1 MKEKQVNH
9 SFTRL
14 STLATLDI
22 GSSKVC
28 CLIAHIGRD
37 KRIEIVGHGYNAS
50 HGIKNG
56 IITDIN
62 QATLSVCNAVETA
75 EQMANERI
83 SRVIINISG
92 EKTAGFL
99 KNSTISLHKNR
110 PINDTDME
118 KLIAK
123 SNGKLNIGDNELVH
137 CLPTNYRIDKG
148 EFVKDP
154 RNIYGENLSLNLM
167 LGVYP
172 QILYKNLANVIE
184 NAHLEIAEK
193 TFSAYASGLAC
204 LVDDE
209 RELGATIVDIGG
221 GTTSIATFKDGFPI
235 YFATLPVGGNNITN
249 DIAWG
254 LTTSFAHAEDLKNRH
269 GCAFLI
275 SQDETETLNVYPVGE
290 EDDNTIRQIHKSDLI
305 NIIAPRVEEIFEMVG
320 RKLDECGLKNTG
332 SHRVVL
338 TGGCSQLPGIRDVA
352 ALVMDKQV
360 RLGIPRNIPN
370 IPKDLYNPTFSTA
383 LGMLLFAINYNERK
397 PNKIISHSGADIGGF
412 SKIISWIKQ
421 NF

>member
-1 MKEKQVNH
+1 MNH
-9 SFTRL
+9 SFTRF
-14 STLATLDI
+14 STLAALDI

-92 EKTAGFL
+92 EKTVGFI
-99 KNSTISLHKNR
+99 KSNSISLHKNR
-110 PINDTDME
+110 PINETDLE

-154 RNIYGENLSLNLM
+154 RNIYGENLSLDLM
-167 LGVYP
+167 LGFYP
-172 QILYKNLANVIE
+172 EILYKNLANVIE

-209 RELGATIVDIGG
+209 KELGATVIDIGG
-221 GTTSIATFKDGFPI
+221 GTTSMAIFKDGYPI
-235 YFATLPVGGNNITN
+235 HFATLPVGGNNITN

-269 GCAFLI
+269 GWAFLI

-290 EDDNTIRQIHKSDLI
+290 EDDNTIRQIPKADLI
-305 NIIAPRVEEIFEMVG
+305 NIISPRVEEIFEMVG
-320 RKLDECGLKNTG
+320 RKLDEYGLKNTA
-332 SHRVVL
+332 SHRIVL

-352 ALVMDKQV
+352 SLVLDKQV

>member
-1 MKEKQVNH
+1 MNH
-9 SFTRL
+9 SFNRP

-62 QATLSVCNAVETA
+62 QATLSVCNDVETA

-83 SRVIINISG
+83 NRVIVNISG
-92 EKTAGFL
+92 EKTRSL
-99 KNSTISLHKNR
+99 VRNTSVSLHKNR
-110 PINDTDME
+110 PVSDADIE
-118 KLIAK
+118 KLINK
-123 SNGKLNIGDNELVH
+123 SNSKINLADNELIH

-148 EFVKDP
+148 EPLKDP
-154 RNIYGENLSLNLM
+154 RDIYGENLSLDIM
-167 LGVYP
+167 LGFYP
-172 QILYKNLANVIE
+172 AMLYKNLAAVIE
-184 NAHLEIAEK
+184 NAHLEIAERA
-193 TFSAYASGLAC
+193 FSAYASGLAC

-209 RELGATIVDIGG
+209 KELGATIIDIGG
-221 GTTSIATFKDGFPI
+221 GTTSIATFKNGFPI
-235 YFATLPVGGNNITN
+235 HFSTIPVGGNNITN

-275 SQDETETLNVYPVGE
+275 SQDETESINVYPVGE
-290 EDDNTIRQIHKSDLI
+290 EDDNSIRQIHKADLI
-305 NIIAPRVEEIFEMVG
+305 NIIAPRVEEMFEMIG
-320 RKLDECGLKNTG
+320 RKLIEHGLKDLT
-332 SHRVVL
+332 SHRIVL
-338 TGGCSQLPGIRDVA
+338 TGGCSQLPGIREVA
-352 ALVMDKQV
+352 NLVLDKQV
-360 RLGIPRNIPN
+360 RLGIPRNIPS
-370 IPKDLYNPTFSTA
+370 IPKILYNPTFSTS
-383 LGMLLFAINYNERK
+383 LGMLLFALNYNERK
-397 PNKIISHSGADIGGF
+397 PAGSSGRASVEIGGLG
-412 SKIISWIKQ
+412 KILSWFRQ

>member
-1 MKEKQVNH
+1 MNH
-9 SFTRL
+9 SFNRP

-83 SRVIINISG
+83 NRVIVNISG
-92 EKTAGFL
+92 EKTRSL
-99 KNSTISLHKNR
+99 VRNTSVSLHKNR
-110 PINDTDME
+110 PVSDADIE
-118 KLIAK
+118 KLINK
-123 SNGKLNIGDNELVH
+123 SNSKINLADNELIH

-148 EFVKDP
+148 EPLKDP
-154 RNIYGENLSLNLM
+154 RDIYGENLSLDIM
-167 LGVYP
+167 LGFYP
-172 QILYKNLANVIE
+172 AMLYKNLAAVIE
-184 NAHLEIAEK
+184 NAHLEIAERA
-193 TFSAYASGLAC
+193 FSAYASGLAC

-209 RELGATIVDIGG
+209 KELGATIIDIGG
-221 GTTSIATFKDGFPI
+221 GTTSIATFKNGFPI
-235 YFATLPVGGNNITN
+235 HFSTIPVGGNNITN

-275 SQDETETLNVYPVGE
+275 SQDETESINVYPVGE
-290 EDDNTIRQIHKSDLI
+290 EDDNSIRQIHKADLI
-305 NIIAPRVEEIFEMVG
+305 NIIAPRVEEMFEMIG
-320 RKLDECGLKNTG
+320 RKLIEHGLKDLT
-332 SHRVVL
+332 SHRIVL
-338 TGGCSQLPGIRDVA
+338 TGGCSQLPGIREVA
-352 ALVMDKQV
+352 NLVLDKQV
-360 RLGIPRNIPN
+360 RLGIPRNIPS
-370 IPKDLYNPTFSTA
+370 IPKILYNPTFSTS
-383 LGMLLFAINYNERK
+383 LGMLLFALNYNERK
-397 PNKIISHSGADIGGF
+397 PAGSSGRASVEIGSLGKIL
-412 SKIISWIKQ
+412 SWLKQ

>member
-1 MKEKQVNH
+1 MNH
-9 SFTRL
+9 SFNRP

-83 SRVIINISG
+83 NRVIVNISG
-92 EKTAGFL
+92 EKTRSL
-99 KNSTISLHKNR
+99 VRNTSVSLHKNR
-110 PINDTDME
+110 PVSDADIE
-118 KLIAK
+118 KLINK
-123 SNGKLNIGDNELVH
+123 SNSKINLADNELIH

-148 EFVKDP
+148 EPLKDP
-154 RNIYGENLSLNLM
+154 RDIYGENLSLDIM
-167 LGVYP
+167 LGFYP
-172 QILYKNLANVIE
+172 AMLYKNLAAVIE
-184 NAHLEIAEK
+184 NAHLEIAERA
-193 TFSAYASGLAC
+193 FSAYASGLAC

-209 RELGATIVDIGG
+209 KELGATIIDIGG
-221 GTTSIATFKDGFPI
+221 GTTSIATFKNGFPI
-235 YFATLPVGGNNITN
+235 HFSTIPVGGNNITN

-275 SQDETETLNVYPVGE
+275 SQDETESINVYPVGE
-290 EDDNTIRQIHKSDLI
+290 EDDNSIRQIHKADLI
-305 NIIAPRVEEIFEMVG
+305 NIIAPRVEEMFEMIG
-320 RKLDECGLKNTG
+320 RKLIEHGLKDLT
-332 SHRVVL
+332 SHRIVL
-338 TGGCSQLPGIRDVA
+338 TGGCSQLPGIREVA
-352 ALVMDKQV
+352 NLVLDKQV
-360 RLGIPRNIPN
+360 RLGIPRNIPS
-370 IPKDLYNPTFSTA
+370 IPKILYNPTFSTS
-383 LGMLLFAINYNERK
+383 LGMLLFALNYNERK
-397 PNKIISHSGADIGGF
+397 PAGSSGRTSVEIGGLG
-412 SKIISWIKQ
+412 KILSWLKQ